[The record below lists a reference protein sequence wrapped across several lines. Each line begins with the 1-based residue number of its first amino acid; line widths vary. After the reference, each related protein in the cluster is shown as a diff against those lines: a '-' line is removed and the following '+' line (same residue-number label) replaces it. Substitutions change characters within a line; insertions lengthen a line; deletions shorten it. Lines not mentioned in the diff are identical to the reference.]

1 MGHYPESPDACLVG
15 DVMEFSVQTANPA
28 KTETACLLVPVFKGS
43 DLLPTVAKLDDAS
56 ERLIGQLLER
66 GDVDAALG
74 NVQLV
79 PFAPGLGAERILLVG
94 LGERE
99 KCQEAAFIK
108 ALDAAMAALVK
119 LPIDEACVVFDDVP
133 LTDRD
138 AAWKA
143 RKVMEAAERAIYRF
157 DQFKSSPAPAPSLA
171 KLTLFISDADAVPQ
185 AKQGALVGNA
195 IGQAINYTRTL
206 GNLPANVCTPSYLAE
221 QAQQLGRESKGAL
234 DVDILDEEALEALGA
249 GSLLSVGRGS
259 KEPSRL
265 IVMKYQGADNVDE
278 APHVLI
284 GKGITF
290 DTGGISLKPGEGMD
304 EMKFDMCGAASVFG
318 TVKAVLAI
326 KPKLNLVFI
335 VAAAENMP
343 DGNATKPGDIIK
355 TLKGLT
361 VEVLNTDAEGRLV
374 LCDALTYAER
384 FTPASVVDIATL
396 TGAVI
401 TALGHHATGLLSN
414 DDDLALDL
422 LDAGEAAW
430 DRAWHLPLW
439 DEYQEQLDSNFA
451 DLANIGGR
459 PAGTITAA
467 CFLSRFADHFPWAH
481 LDIAGTAWQSGK
493 QKGATGRP
501 VGLLTQYLL
510 DRETDAHVENSD
522 G

>member
-1 MGHYPESPDACLVG
+1 
-15 DVMEFSVQTANPA
+15 MEFSVQTANPA
-28 KTETACLLVPVFKGS
+28 KTETACLVIPMFKGS
-43 DLLPTVAKLDDAS
+43 DLLPTAASLDDAS

-66 GDVDAALG
+66 GDFDPALG
-74 NVQLV
+74 NVQMI
-79 PFAPGLGAERILLVG
+79 PFAPGLCAERLLLVG

-99 KCQEAAFIK
+99 KCQEGAFLK
-108 ALDAAMAALVK
+108 ALDAAMVALTK
-119 LPIDEACVVFDDVP
+119 LPVDEASIAFNDVP
-133 LTDRD
+133 LESRD
-138 AAWKA
+138 SSWKA
-143 RKVMEAAERAIYRF
+143 RKVLEAAERAVYRF
-157 DQFKSSPAPAPSLA
+157 DQFKSQPAPLA
-171 KLTLFISDADAVPQ
+171 RLNALTLFSEPENATLTQ
-185 AKQGALVGNA
+185 QGAQIGAA
-195 IGQAINYTRTL
+195 IGQGINYARTL
-206 GNLPANVCTPSYLAE
+206 GNLPGNVCTPSYLAQ
-221 QAQQLGRESKGAL
+221 QAEQLGKTSNGAL
-234 DVDILDEEALEALGA
+234 EVDILDEEALDALGA

-259 KEPSRL
+259 HEPTRL
-265 IVMKYQGADNVDE
+265 IVMKYNGATESEE
-278 APHVLI
+278 APHVLV

-318 TVKAVLAI
+318 TVKTMLAL

-343 DGNATKPGDIIK
+343 DGLATKPGDIIK

-384 FTPASVVDIATL
+384 FKPASVVDIATL

-401 TALGHHATGLLSN
+401 VGLGHHATGLLSN

-422 LDAGEAAW
+422 LEAGEASW

-439 DEYQEQLDSNFA
+439 DEYQEQLESNFA

-481 LDIAGTAWQSGK
+481 LDIAGTAWHSGK

-501 VGLLTQYLL
+501 VGLLSQYLL
-510 DRETDAHVENSD
+510 DREADGQVEISAN
-522 G
+522 

>member
-1 MGHYPESPDACLVG
+1 
-15 DVMEFSVQTANPA
+15 MEFSVQTANPA
-28 KTETACLLVPVFKGS
+28 KTETACLVIPMFKGS
-43 DLLPTVAKLDDAS
+43 DLLPTAASLDDAS

-66 GDVDAALG
+66 GDFDPTLG
-74 NVQLV
+74 NVQMI
-79 PFAPGLGAERILLVG
+79 PFAPGLCAERLLLVG

-99 KCQEAAFIK
+99 KCQEGAFLK
-108 ALDAAMAALVK
+108 ALDAAMVALTK
-119 LPIDEACVVFDDVP
+119 LPADEASIAFNDVP
-133 LTDRD
+133 LESRD
-138 AAWKA
+138 SSWKA
-143 RKVMEAAERAIYRF
+143 RKVLEAAERAVYRF
-157 DQFKSSPAPAPSLA
+157 DQFKSQPAPLA
-171 KLTLFISDADAVPQ
+171 RLNALTLFSEPENATLTQ
-185 AKQGALVGNA
+185 QGAQIGAA
-195 IGQAINYTRTL
+195 IGQGINYARTL
-206 GNLPANVCTPSYLAE
+206 GNLPGNVCTPSYLAQ
-221 QAQQLGRESKGAL
+221 QAEQLGKTSNGAL
-234 DVDILDEEALEALGA
+234 EVDILDEEALDALGA

-259 KEPSRL
+259 HEPTRL
-265 IVMKYQGADNVDE
+265 IVMKYNGATEREE
-278 APHVLI
+278 APHVLV

-318 TVKAVLAI
+318 TVKTMLTL
-326 KPKLNLVFI
+326 KPRLNLVFI

-343 DGNATKPGDIIK
+343 DGLATKPGDIIK

-384 FTPASVVDIATL
+384 FKPASVVDIATL

-401 TALGHHATGLLSN
+401 VGLGHHATGLLSN

-422 LDAGEAAW
+422 LEAGEASW

-439 DEYQEQLDSNFA
+439 DEYQEQLESNFA

-481 LDIAGTAWQSGK
+481 LDIAGTAWHSGK

-501 VGLLTQYLL
+501 VGLLSQYLL
-510 DRETDAHVENSD
+510 DREADGQVEISAN
-522 G
+522 

>member
-1 MGHYPESPDACLVG
+1 
-15 DVMEFSVQTANPA
+15 MEFSVQTANPA
-28 KTETACLLVPVFKGS
+28 KTETACLVIPMFKGS
-43 DLLPTVAKLDDAS
+43 DLLPTAASLDDAS

-66 GDVDAALG
+66 GDFDPTLG
-74 NVQLV
+74 NVQMI
-79 PFAPGLGAERILLVG
+79 PFAPGLCAERLLLVG

-99 KCQEAAFIK
+99 KCQEGAFLK
-108 ALDAAMAALVK
+108 ALDAAMVALTK
-119 LPIDEACVVFDDVP
+119 LPVDEASIAFNDVP
-133 LTDRD
+133 LESRD
-138 AAWKA
+138 SSWKA
-143 RKVMEAAERAIYRF
+143 RKVLEAAERAVYRF
-157 DQFKSSPAPAPSLA
+157 DQFKSQPAPLA
-171 KLTLFISDADAVPQ
+171 RLNALTLFSEPENATLTQ
-185 AKQGALVGNA
+185 QGAQIGAA
-195 IGQAINYTRTL
+195 IGQGINYARTL
-206 GNLPANVCTPSYLAE
+206 GNLPGNVCTPSYLAQ
-221 QAQQLGRESKGAL
+221 QAEQLGKTSNGAL
-234 DVDILDEEALEALGA
+234 EVDILDEEALDALGA

-259 KEPSRL
+259 HEPTRL
-265 IVMKYQGADNVDE
+265 IVMKYNGATESEE
-278 APHVLI
+278 APHVLV

-318 TVKAVLAI
+318 TVKTMLAL

-343 DGNATKPGDIIK
+343 DGLATKPGDIIK

-384 FTPASVVDIATL
+384 FKPASVVDIATL

-401 TALGHHATGLLSN
+401 VGLGHHATGLLSN
-414 DDDLALDL
+414 DDDLALDFL
-422 LDAGEAAW
+422 EAGEASW

-439 DEYQEQLDSNFA
+439 DEYQEQLESNFA

-481 LDIAGTAWQSGK
+481 LDIAGTAWHSGK

-501 VGLLTQYLL
+501 VGLLSQYLL
-510 DRETDAHVENSD
+510 DREADGQVEISAN
-522 G
+522 

>member
-1 MGHYPESPDACLVG
+1 
-15 DVMEFSVQTANPA
+15 MEFSVQTANPA
-28 KTETACLLVPVFKGS
+28 KAETACLVLPVYKGS
-43 DLLPTVAKLDDAS
+43 DLLPAVAKLDDAS

-66 GDVDAALG
+66 GDFDAALG

-94 LGERE
+94 LGERD

-108 ALDAAMAALVK
+108 ALDTAMAALIK
-119 LPIDEACVVFDDVP
+119 LPVDEASVTFTDV
-133 LTDRD
+133 LIDDRD
-138 AAWKA
+138 AVWKA
-143 RKVMEAAERAIYRF
+143 RKTLEAAERAIYRF
-157 DQFKSSPAPAPSLA
+157 DQFKSSPAKAPSLA
-171 KLTLFISDADAVPQ
+171 KLTLIVSDANDAPL
-185 AKQGALVGNA
+185 AKQGAALGIA
-195 IGQAINYTRTL
+195 IGQGINVTRTL
-206 GNLPANVCTPSYLAE
+206 GNLPGNVCTPRYLAE
-221 QAQQLGRESKGAL
+221 QAQALGRDSQGAL
-234 DVDILDEEALEALGA
+234 VVDILDEEALEALGA
-249 GSLLSVGRGS
+249 HSLLSVGRGS
-259 KEPSRL
+259 AEPSRL
-265 IVMKYQGADNVDE
+265 IVMKYQGADDPDE

-304 EMKFDMCGAASVFG
+304 EMKFDMGGAASVFG
-318 TVKAVLAI
+318 TVNAILAI
-326 KPKLNLVFI
+326 KPKLNAVFI

-343 DGNATKPGDIIK
+343 DGAATKPGDIIK

-396 TGAVI
+396 TGAAI
-401 TALGHHATGLLSN
+401 IALGHHATGLLSN

-422 LDAGEAAW
+422 LEAGETAW

-481 LDIAGTAWQSGK
+481 LDIAGTAWHSGK

-510 DRETDAHVENSD
+510 DREADAQVEN
-522 G
+522 GEA

>member
-1 MGHYPESPDACLVG
+1 M
-15 DVMEFSVQTANPA
+15 
-28 KTETACLLVPVFKGS
+28 
-43 DLLPTVAKLDDAS
+43 
-56 ERLIGQLLER
+56 
-66 GDVDAALG
+66 
-74 NVQLV
+74 
-79 PFAPGLGAERILLVG
+79 
-94 LGERE
+94 
-99 KCQEAAFIK
+99 
-108 ALDAAMAALVK
+108 
-119 LPIDEACVVFDDVP
+119 
-133 LTDRD
+133 
-138 AAWKA
+138 
-143 RKVMEAAERAIYRF
+143 MEAAERAIYRF
-157 DQFKSSPAPAPSLA
+157 DQFKSSPAPAFSLT
-171 KLTLFISDADAVPQ
+171 KLTLFISDTDAVAQ
-185 AKQGALVGNA
+185 VKQGALVGNA
-195 IGQAINYTRTL
+195 IGQGINYTRTL
-206 GNLPANVCTPSYLAE
+206 GNLPANICTPRYLAE
-221 QAQQLGRESKGAL
+221 QAEQLGRDSKGAL
-234 DVDILDEEALEALGA
+234 EVDILDEEALEALGA

-259 KEPSRL
+259 KEPTRL
-265 IVMKYQGADNVDE
+265 IVMKYQGADSADE

-318 TVKAVLAI
+318 TVKAVLSI

-343 DGNATKPGDIIK
+343 DGHATKPGDIIK

-401 TALGHHATGLLSN
+401 VGLGHHATGLLSN

-422 LDAGEAAW
+422 LDAGEGAW

-481 LDIAGTAWQSGK
+481 LDIAGTAWHSGK

-510 DRETDAHVENSD
+510 DRETDAEVENSD

>member
-1 MGHYPESPDACLVG
+1 
-15 DVMEFSVQTANPA
+15 MEFSVQTANPA
-28 KTETACLLVPVFKGS
+28 KAETPCLLVPVYKGG
-43 DLLPTVAKLDDAS
+43 DFLPTVAKLDDAS

-66 GDVDAALG
+66 GDFDAALG

-108 ALDAAMAALVK
+108 ALDAAMTALVK
-119 LPIDEACVVFDDVP
+119 LPIDEASVVFSDVP

-143 RKVMEAAERAIYRF
+143 RKVMEATERAIYRF

-171 KLTLFISDADAVPQ
+171 KLTLIITDADAVPQ
-185 AKQGALVGNA
+185 VKQGALVGNA
-195 IGQAINYTRTL
+195 IGQGINYTRTL
-206 GNLPANVCTPSYLAE
+206 GNLPGNVCTPSYLAE
-221 QAQQLGRESKGAL
+221 QAEQLGRDSQGAL
-234 DVDILDEEALEALGA
+234 EVEILDEEALEALGA

-259 KEPSRL
+259 KEPTRL
-265 IVMKYQGADNVDE
+265 IVMKYQGAEESEE
-278 APHVLI
+278 APHVLV

-290 DTGGISLKPGEGMD
+290 DTGGISLKPGESMD

-401 TALGHHATGLLSN
+401 IGLGHHATGLLSN

-422 LDAGEAAW
+422 LDAGEGAW

-439 DEYQEQLDSNFA
+439 DEYQEQLESNFA

-467 CFLSRFADHFPWAH
+467 CFLSHFADHFPWAH
-481 LDIAGTAWQSGK
+481 LDIAGTAWHSGK

-510 DRETDAHVENSD
+510 DREADAQVENSD
-522 G
+522 V

>member
-1 MGHYPESPDACLVG
+1 
-15 DVMEFSVQTANPA
+15 MEFSVQTANPA
-28 KTETACLLVPVFKGS
+28 KTETACLVIPMFKGS
-43 DLLPTVAKLDDAS
+43 DLLPTAASLDDAS

-66 GDVDAALG
+66 GDFDPALG
-74 NVQLV
+74 NVQMI
-79 PFAPGLGAERILLVG
+79 PFAPGLCAERLLLVG

-99 KCQEAAFIK
+99 KCQEGAFLK
-108 ALDAAMAALVK
+108 ALDAAMVALTK
-119 LPIDEACVVFDDVP
+119 LPVDEASIAFNDVP
-133 LTDRD
+133 LESRD
-138 AAWKA
+138 SSWKA
-143 RKVMEAAERAIYRF
+143 RKVLEAAERAVYRF
-157 DQFKSSPAPAPSLA
+157 DQFKSQPAPLA
-171 KLTLFISDADAVPQ
+171 RLNALTLFSEPENATLTQ
-185 AKQGALVGNA
+185 QGAQIGAA
-195 IGQAINYTRTL
+195 IGQGINYARTL
-206 GNLPANVCTPSYLAE
+206 GNLPGNVCTPSYLAQ
-221 QAQQLGRESKGAL
+221 QAEQLGKTSNGAL
-234 DVDILDEEALEALGA
+234 EVDILDEEALDALGA

-259 KEPSRL
+259 HEPTRL
-265 IVMKYQGADNVDE
+265 IVMKYNGATEREE
-278 APHVLI
+278 APHVLV

-318 TVKAVLAI
+318 TVKTMLTL
-326 KPKLNLVFI
+326 KPRLNLVFI

-343 DGNATKPGDIIK
+343 DGLATKPGDIIK

-384 FTPASVVDIATL
+384 FKPASVVDIATL

-401 TALGHHATGLLSN
+401 VGLGHHATGLLSN

-422 LDAGEAAW
+422 LEAGEASW

-439 DEYQEQLDSNFA
+439 DEYQEQLESNFA

-481 LDIAGTAWQSGK
+481 LDIAGTAWHSGK

-501 VGLLTQYLL
+501 VGLLSQYLL
-510 DRETDAHVENSD
+510 DREADGQVEISAN
-522 G
+522 

>member
-1 MGHYPESPDACLVG
+1 
-15 DVMEFSVQTANPA
+15 MEFSVQTANPA
-28 KTETACLLVPVFKGS
+28 KTETACLVIPMFKGS
-43 DLLPTVAKLDDAS
+43 DLLPTAASLDDAS
-56 ERLIGQLLER
+56 ERLISQLLER
-66 GDVDAALG
+66 GDFDPTLG
-74 NVQLV
+74 NVQMI
-79 PFAPGLGAERILLVG
+79 PFAPGLCAERLLLVG

-99 KCQEAAFIK
+99 KCQEGAFLK
-108 ALDAAMAALVK
+108 ALDAAMVALTK
-119 LPIDEACVVFDDVP
+119 LPVDEASIAFNDVP
-133 LTDRD
+133 LESRD
-138 AAWKA
+138 SSWKA
-143 RKVMEAAERAIYRF
+143 RKVLEAAERAAYRF
-157 DQFKSSPAPAPSLA
+157 DQFKSQPAPLA
-171 KLTLFISDADAVPQ
+171 RLNALTLFSEPENATLTQ
-185 AKQGALVGNA
+185 QGAQIGAA
-195 IGQAINYTRTL
+195 IGQGINYARTL
-206 GNLPANVCTPSYLAE
+206 GNLPGNVCTPSYLAQ
-221 QAQQLGRESKGAL
+221 QAEQLGKTSNGAL
-234 DVDILDEEALEALGA
+234 EVDILDEEALDALGA

-259 KEPSRL
+259 HEPTRL
-265 IVMKYQGADNVDE
+265 IVMKYNGATESEE
-278 APHVLI
+278 APHVLV

-318 TVKAVLAI
+318 TVKTMLTL
-326 KPKLNLVFI
+326 KPRLNLVFI

-343 DGNATKPGDIIK
+343 DGLATKPGDIIK

-384 FTPASVVDIATL
+384 FKPASVVDIATL

-401 TALGHHATGLLSN
+401 VGLGHHATGLLSN

-422 LDAGEAAW
+422 LEAGEASW

-439 DEYQEQLDSNFA
+439 DEYQEQLESNFA

-481 LDIAGTAWQSGK
+481 LDIAGTAWHSGK

-501 VGLLTQYLL
+501 VGLLSQYLL
-510 DRETDAHVENSD
+510 DREADAQVETSVN
-522 G
+522 